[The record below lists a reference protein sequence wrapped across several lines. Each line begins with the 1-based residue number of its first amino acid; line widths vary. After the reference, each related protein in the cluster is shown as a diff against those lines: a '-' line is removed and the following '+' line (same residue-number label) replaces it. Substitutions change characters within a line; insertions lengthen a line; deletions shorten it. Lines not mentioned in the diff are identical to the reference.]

1 MKRLFLLTV
10 TLCCAILASAQERG
24 ALEDFSGKLSSGTVS
39 FQYTFEVKG
48 DVPMKGNG
56 VAAMRGPCYHI
67 AGNGMEIWCDARTRW
82 IVDRSAKEA
91 YIETVDAAVTDY
103 LSNPATLLIS
113 LNEAFETVADKEV
126 TLSGKKCRKVS
137 MTPVIPDTGL
147 QSVSLYLDGSVPARV
162 EITVEDG
169 TVTLFKIADFAVNEK
184 SDVPFTFDIASLSPD
199 YVVTDLR

>member
-1 MKRLFLLTV
+1 MVLFSALLV
-10 TLCCAILASAQERG
+10 SAQERG
-24 ALEDFSGKLSSGTVS
+24 ALEDFSGQLAAGTVT
-39 FQYTFEVKG
+39 FQYSFEVKG

-56 VAAMRGPCYHI
+56 TAAMRGPLYHI

-91 YIETVDAAVTDY
+91 YIEAVDANVTDY

-137 MTPVIPDTGL
+137 MTPAIPDTGL
-147 QSVSLYLDGSVPARV
+147 ESVALFLDGSVPARV
-162 EITVEDG
+162 EIVVEDG
-169 TVTLFKIADFAVNEK
+169 TVTLFKISDFKVNEK
-184 SDVPFTFDIASLSPD
+184 SDVPFTFDIASLGPD